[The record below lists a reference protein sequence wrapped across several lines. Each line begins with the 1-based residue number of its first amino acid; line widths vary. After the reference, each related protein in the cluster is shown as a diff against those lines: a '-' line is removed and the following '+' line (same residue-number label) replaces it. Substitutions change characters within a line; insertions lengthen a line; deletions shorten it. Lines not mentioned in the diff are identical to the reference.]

1 MRKRGHLYWAMFD
14 KRRPGLVISIDARN
28 VGANDVIVIP
38 CSTNLR
44 ESPSHVRLA
53 RGEAGALQACVL
65 KCEQLTTLPRGEVGE
80 LPMGP
85 PLGAARLREVE
96 RAVARAIGI
105 PA

>member
-1 MRKRGHLYWAMFD
+1 MRSRGHLYWATFD

-28 VGANDVIVIP
+28 AGTNDLIVIP

-65 KCEQLTTLPRGEVGE
+65 KCEQLTTLPPGEVDPI
-80 LPMGP
+80 PMGP

-96 RAVARAIGI
+96 RAVARAIGL